1 MVVFPQ
7 PPLLFAIR
15 MTMRDEPDERG
26 WEPIPLAGLFC
37 ALFMPCL
44 IRFFAVDCSRRFEWR
59 DHCQNKR

>member
-1 MVVFPQ
+1 MVVLPH

-15 MTMRDEPDERG
+15 MTMRDGADERG

-44 IRFFAVDCSRRFEWR
+44 IRFFAGKYARRLGWR
-59 DHCQNKR
+59 DH